1 MISAFIREG
10 TERYRI
16 KANYVK
22 KKKYFFF
29 FFFFFFFLNE
39 ALTHVRLHPIN
50 TIKPR
55 KKQSTTPLKKCK
67 DYFVVYAAY
76 DVAALLNAQELV

>member
-22 KKKYFFF
+22 KKLV
-29 FFFFFFFLNE
+29 FFLNE

-76 DVAALLNAQELV
+76 DVAALLKAQELV